1 MGVGQDGEGWVEGE
15 VGIDVEGWG
24 EVWVKS

>member
-1 MGVGQDGEGWVEGE
+1 MGVCQEGEGWVEDE